1 MESVERFRIDRT
13 KGEEPAEPHLR
24 HMCVV
29 MTAIEGI
36 VDGVGGANAF
46 ELYDVWPEPVAKVTQ
61 GVSPGGNG
69 GNLRL
74 CLQFFRA
81 ENFGHVCCVLPN
93 QREEKCQQ
101 PMLELDKL
109 MAYTE

>member
-1 MESVERFRIDRT
+1 
-13 KGEEPAEPHLR
+13 
-24 HMCVV
+24 MCVV